1 MASHPGGDEP
11 SCLGKGGKRQTTD
24 TVNCHWLQLQ
34 KPSMGEEKS
43 VESPLDAT
51 SVTDVTASVSWYVAT
66 SLAVFTVDAIA
77 VYIAA
82 VASGHAPAGKITWSR
97 KLRPLAAITSRPNAE
112 PSLTFFVADM
122 YGELLN
128 VAFSGLEKT
137 VSGIS
142 TQAELHPF

>member
-1 MASHPGGDEP
+1 
-11 SCLGKGGKRQTTD
+11 
-24 TVNCHWLQLQ
+24 
-34 KPSMGEEKS
+34 MGEEKS
-43 VESPLDAT
+43 VESPLDTT
-51 SVTDVTASVSWYVAT
+51 SVTASVSWYVAT

-82 VASGHAPAGKITWSR
+82 VASGHAPAGTIIWSR
-97 KLRPLAAITSRPNAE
+97 KPVSRAIISPLAAITSRPNAE

-128 VAFSGLEKT
+128 VAFSGLDKA